1 MDGAFWPIPVKMFVP
16 KSKPPSH
23 TSPVILASGH
33 PKISPDVS
41 KRETSGRQPKNSSI
55 LSPKERALPKLGYAK
70 TLAAQPVGSG
80 AEMIIV
86 EADLTRG
93 LHSFSIVGLADKAV
107 EEARDRVSAA
117 VRHSGFKPPKQQNKR
132 IVLSLS
138 PADLKK
144 EGSHYDLA
152 LAIAYLIAAGD
163 LAPCAEEMLFI
174 GELALDGTVRSVR
187 GVLSQVLA
195 AKRYGVKTIF
205 VPPGNSREA
214 LLTEGITIY
223 GPKSLAE
230 LLQHL
235 KGVKPLPR
243 LVRDRRMLTAPPAL
257 DLSDVKGQ
265 ESAKRALEI
274 AAAGRHNI
282 VFYGPPGTGKTMLAR
297 ALAGILPPLTDDD
310 VLEVTAIHSTAGLL
324 KEGEAMYWPPFR
336 APHHSISHV
345 AIVGGGAFPKAG
357 EVTLAHKGVLFL
369 DEFPE
374 FDSRALEALRQ
385 PLEDRIVTVSR
396 ARASVTFPAD
406 CMIVAAMNPANTL
419 SDDSRVM
426 MRAAAKQS
434 RRISRP
440 IVDRLDLWIEV
451 PLVPHDTL
459 ANLANSES
467 SKFVRARVVAART
480 RAEVRTGKKGATN
493 AVLTGREL
501 DEKSGF
507 SAAAKE
513 ALTNAATRLHLSP
526 RSYHRT
532 MRVAR
537 TIADL
542 AGSNLVTPAF
552 VHEALQYRPRGLF
565 GFE

>member
-1 MDGAFWPIPVKMFVP
+1 MSVARP
-16 KSKPPSH
+16 KSPSPHEATKGTVPP
-23 TSPVILASGH
+23 
-33 PKISPDVS
+33 
-41 KRETSGRQPKNSSI
+41 KR
-55 LSPKERALPKLGYAK
+55 GYAK
-70 TLAAQPVGSG
+70 TFAAQPVGSG
-80 AEMIIV
+80 AELISV

-93 LHSFSIVGLADKAV
+93 LHAFSIVGLADKAV

-117 VRHSGFKPPKQQNKR
+117 IRHSGIKPPKQQNKR

-144 EGSHYDLA
+144 EGSHYDVALA
-152 LAIAYLIAAGD
+152 LAYLIAAEE
-163 LAPCAEEMLFI
+163 LAPLAEKMLFA
-174 GELALDGTVRSVR
+174 GELALDGTLRSVR
-187 GVLSQVLA
+187 GVLPQVLA
-195 AKRYGVKTIF
+195 ARRSGIKIIF
-205 VPPGNSREA
+205 VPPANAREA
-214 LLTEGITIY
+214 LLADGISVY
-223 GPKSLAE
+223 APKSLIE

-235 KGVKPLPR
+235 KGEKPLQR
-243 LVRDRRMLTAPPAL
+243 LLRDTRTPPPPPSL
-257 DLSDVKGQ
+257 DLRDIKGQ

-274 AAAGRHNI
+274 AATGRHNI

-297 ALAGILPPLTDDD
+297 ALAGILPPLTLDDM
-310 VLEVTAIHSTAGLL
+310 LEVTAIHSTAGLL
-324 KEGEAMYWPPFR
+324 KEGEAMHWPPFR
-336 APHHSISHV
+336 SPHHSISHV

-374 FDSRALEALRQ
+374 FDSRTLEALRQ
-385 PLEDRIVTVSR
+385 PLEDRVVTVSR

-406 CMIVAAMNPANTL
+406 CMIVAAMNPASTL

-426 MRAAAKQS
+426 IRAAEKQA

-459 ANLANSES
+459 AKLSNGEASEE
-467 SKFVRARVVAART
+467 VRKRVVAART
-480 RAEVRTGKKGATN
+480 RAALRTGKQGATN
-493 AVLTGREL
+493 AALTGREL

-507 SAAAKE
+507 TAAAKE
-513 ALTNAATRLHLSP
+513 TLTQSAARLNLSP

-542 AGSNLVTPAF
+542 AGSDSVTPAF

>member
-1 MDGAFWPIPVKMFVP
+1 MNSPRAAMPTQKPKSPSVRTPVP
-16 KSKPPSH
+16 KH
-23 TSPVILASGH
+23 
-33 PKISPDVS
+33 
-41 KRETSGRQPKNSSI
+41 
-55 LSPKERALPKLGYAK
+55 GYAK
-70 TLAAQPVGSG
+70 VLAAQPIGSG
-80 AEMIIV
+80 AEIIVV

-93 LHSFSIVGLADKAV
+93 LHNFSVVGLADKAV
-107 EEARDRVSAA
+107 EESRDRVSAA
-117 VRHSGFKPPKQQNKR
+117 IRHSGYKPPKQQNKR

-144 EGSHYDLA
+144 EGSHYDVPLA
-152 LAIAYLIAAGD
+152 LAYLIAAGD
-163 LAPCAEEMLFI
+163 LEPLAEEILFI
-174 GELALDGTVRSVR
+174 GELALDGTVRNVR
-187 GVLSQVLA
+187 GVLPQVLA
-195 AKRYGVKTIF
+195 AKRRGIKTIF

-214 LLTEGITIY
+214 LLAEGVAVY
-223 GPKSLAE
+223 APESLAE
-230 LLQHL
+230 LLEHL
-235 KGVKPLPR
+235 KGEKRLPR
-243 LVRDRRMLTAPPAL
+243 LVRDRRIPVPPPAL
-257 DLSDVKGQ
+257 DLADVKGQ

-297 ALAGILPPLTDDD
+297 ALAGILPPLSDDD
-310 VLEVTAIHSTAGLL
+310 MLEVTAIHSTAGLL
-324 KEGEAMYWPPFR
+324 SEGDAVYWPPFR

-345 AIVGGGAFPKAG
+345 AIVGGGTFPKAG

-374 FDSRALEALRQ
+374 FDSRTLEALRQ
-385 PLEDRIVTVSR
+385 PLEDKIVTVSR
-396 ARASVTFPAD
+396 ARATVTFPAD

-419 SDDSRVM
+419 SDDMRVNI
-426 MRAAAKQS
+426 RAAAKQA

-459 ANLANSES
+459 SKLSNGES
-467 SKFVRARVVAART
+467 SEKVRERVVAARKC
-480 RAEVRTGKKGATN
+480 AEKRTGKKGATN
-493 AVLTGREL
+493 AALTGRQL

-507 SAAAKE
+507 STTAKE
-513 ALTNAATRLHLSP
+513 TLTNAAARLNLSP

-542 AGSNLVTPAF
+542 AGAESVTPAF
-552 VHEALQYRPRGLF
+552 VLEALQYRPRGLF

>member
-1 MDGAFWPIPVKMFVP
+1 MTPVRP
-16 KSKPPSH
+16 KS
-23 TSPVILASGH
+23 ASVRT
-33 PKISPDVS
+33 PAVRRTK
-41 KRETSGRQPKNSSI
+41 
-55 LSPKERALPKLGYAK
+55 AGYAK

-80 AEMIIV
+80 AELVSV

-93 LHSFSIVGLADKAV
+93 LHAFAIVGLADKAV

-117 VRHSGFKPPKQQNKR
+117 IRHSGYKPPKQQNKR
-132 IVLSLS
+132 IVLSLA

-152 LAIAYLIAAGD
+152 LALAYLIAIGEVPP
-163 LAPCAEEMLFI
+163 LPEEMLCI
-174 GELALDGTVRSVR
+174 GELGLDGTLRTVK
-187 GVLSQVLA
+187 GVLPQALA
-195 AKRYGVKTIF
+195 AKRRGTKSMF
-205 VPPGNSREA
+205 VPPGNAREA
-214 LLTEGITIY
+214 LLADGVAVY
-223 GPKSLAE
+223 APASLAE
-230 LLQHL
+230 LLHHV
-235 KGVKPLPR
+235 KGEKLLPR
-243 LVRDRRMLTAPPAL
+243 LVRDRRTPVPPPAL
-257 DLSDVKGQ
+257 NLADVKGQ

-282 VFYGPPGTGKTMLAR
+282 VFHGPPGTGKTMLAR
-297 ALAGILPPLTDDD
+297 ALSGILPPLSDDD
-310 VLEVTAIHSTAGLL
+310 MLEVTAIHSTAGLL
-324 KEGEAMYWPPFR
+324 QEGEAVYWPPFR
-336 APHHSISHV
+336 APHHSLSHV
-345 AIVGGGAFPKAG
+345 AMVGGGTFPRAG

-374 FDSRALEALRQ
+374 FDSRTLEALRQ
-385 PLEDRIVTVSR
+385 PLEDRVVTVSR

-406 CMIVAAMNPANTL
+406 CMIVAAMNPADTL
-419 SDDSRVM
+419 SEDSRVAF
-426 MRAAAKQS
+426 RAAAKQA

-451 PLVPHDTL
+451 PLVPHATL
-459 ANLANSES
+459 AKLSRGESSES
-467 SKFVRARVVAART
+467 VRKRVVAARA
-480 RAEVRTGKKGATN
+480 RASKRVGRPGATN
-493 AVLTGREL
+493 AALTGREL

-507 SAAAKE
+507 TDAAKE
-513 ALTNAATRLHLSP
+513 TLTQSAARLNLSP

-542 AGSNLVTPAF
+542 AGADLVTPAY

>member
-1 MDGAFWPIPVKMFVP
+1 MSPTLPRASKGTAPALLGKKIP
-16 KSKPPSH
+16 
-23 TSPVILASGH
+23 
-33 PKISPDVS
+33 
-41 KRETSGRQPKNSSI
+41 
-55 LSPKERALPKLGYAK
+55 RAGYAK
-70 TLAAQPVGSG
+70 TLAAQPVGSS
-80 AEMIIV
+80 AQLVSV

-93 LHSFSIVGLADKAV
+93 LHNFSVVGLADKAV

-117 VRHSGFKPPKQQNKR
+117 IRHSGYKPPKQQNKR

-152 LAIAYLIAAGD
+152 LALAYLIAAGD
-163 LAPCAEEMLFI
+163 VPPLVEEMLLI
-174 GELALDGTVRSVR
+174 GELSLDGTLRAVK
-187 GVLSQVLA
+187 GVLPQVLA
-195 AKRYGVKTIF
+195 AKQHKVKTIF
-205 VPPGNSREA
+205 VPPGNAREA
-214 LLTEGITIY
+214 LLAEGVVVY
-223 GPKSLAE
+223 APSSLGE
-230 LLQHL
+230 LLEHL
-235 KGVKPLPR
+235 KGEKR
-243 LVRDRRMLTAPPAL
+243 LAQHVRDRRTPPPPPAL

-310 VLEVTAIHSTAGLL
+310 MLEVTAIHSTAGLL
-324 KEGEAMYWPPFR
+324 ADGEAVHWPPFR
-336 APHHSISHV
+336 APHHSLSHV
-345 AIVGGGAFPKAG
+345 AMVGGGAFPKAG

-374 FDSRALEALRQ
+374 FESRSLEALRQ
-385 PLEDRIVTVSR
+385 PLEDKIVTVSR
-396 ARASVTFPAD
+396 ARATITFPAD

-419 SDDSRVM
+419 SEDSRVAV
-426 MRAAAKQS
+426 RAAEKQA
-434 RRISRP
+434 RKISRP

-459 ANLANSES
+459 SKLSTGEPSER
-467 SKFVRARVVAART
+467 VRERVIAART
-480 RAEVRTGKKGATN
+480 RAAKRTGKKGATN
-493 AVLTGREL
+493 AALSSRQL

-507 SAAAKE
+507 SQTAKE
-513 ALTNAATRLHLSP
+513 TLTSAASRLNLSP

-542 AGSNLVTPAF
+542 AGADAVTPAF

>member
-1 MDGAFWPIPVKMFVP
+1 MAAARSGQSVHAP
-16 KSKPPSH
+16 KTP
-23 TSPVILASGH
+23 A
-33 PKISPDVS
+33 
-41 KRETSGRQPKNSSI
+41 
-55 LSPKERALPKLGYAK
+55 ALPKVGYAK
-70 TLAAQPVGSG
+70 TLAAQPVGSS
-80 AEMIIV
+80 AQLVSV

-93 LHSFSIVGLADKAV
+93 LHNFSVVGLADKAV

-117 VRHSGFKPPKQQNKR
+117 IRHSGYKPPKQQNKR

-144 EGSHYDLA
+144 EGSHYDLSLA
-152 LAIAYLIAAGD
+152 LAYLIAAGD
-163 LAPCAEEMLFI
+163 VPPLKEEMLCI
-174 GELALDGTVRSVR
+174 GELALDGTLRAVR
-187 GVLSQVLA
+187 GVLPQVLA
-195 AKRYGVKTIF
+195 AKRHGTKIIF
-205 VPPGNSREA
+205 VPPGNAREA
-214 LLTEGITIY
+214 LLAEGVTVY
-223 GPKSLAE
+223 APKSLSE
-230 LLQHL
+230 LLKHL
-235 KGVKPLPR
+235 KGEKPLPL
-243 LVRDRRMLTAPPAL
+243 LVRDRRIELPPPAL

-310 VLEVTAIHSTAGLL
+310 MLEVTAIHSTAGLL
-324 KEGEAMYWPPFR
+324 QESEAVYWPPFR

-374 FDSRALEALRQ
+374 FDSRTLEALRQ

-396 ARASVTFPAD
+396 ARATVTFPAD
-406 CMIVAAMNPANTL
+406 CMIVAAMNPAETL
-419 SDDSRVM
+419 SDDSRVAI
-426 MRAAAKQS
+426 RAAEKQA

-451 PLVPHDTL
+451 PLVPHVTL
-459 ANLANSES
+459 AKLSQGEPS
-467 SKFVRARVVAART
+467 SRVRERVVAART
-480 RAEVRTGKKGATN
+480 KAEKRTGKRGATN
-493 AVLTGREL
+493 GALTGREL

-507 SAAAKE
+507 TTAAKE
-513 ALTNAATRLHLSP
+513 TLTQSAARLHLSP

-542 AGSNLVTPAF
+542 AGADSVTPAY

-565 GFE
+565 GFQ

>member
-1 MDGAFWPIPVKMFVP
+1 MEGH
-16 KSKPPSH
+16 SKA
-23 TSPVILASGH
+23 T
-33 PKISPDVS
+33 
-41 KRETSGRQPKNSSI
+41 
-55 LSPKERALPKLGYAK
+55 LPKHGYAK

-80 AEMIIV
+80 AEMVVV
-86 EADLTRG
+86 EADLTKG
-93 LHSFSIVGLADKAV
+93 LHNFSVVGLADKAV

-117 VRHSGFKPPKQQNKR
+117 IRHSGHKPPKQQNKR

-152 LAIAYLIAAGD
+152 LAVAYLIAAGD
-163 LAPCAEEMLFI
+163 MKPLDEDMLLV
-174 GELALDGTVRSVR
+174 GELALDGEVRAVK
-187 GVLSQVLA
+187 GVLPQVLT
-195 AKRYGVKTIF
+195 AKRNGVKTIF
-205 VPPGNSREA
+205 VPAGNAREA
-214 LLTEGITIY
+214 LLAEGVTVY
-223 GPKSLAE
+223 APNSLAE

-235 KGVKPLPR
+235 KGEKPLPR
-243 LVRDRRMLTAPPAL
+243 LVRDRRVPPPPPAL
-257 DLSDVKGQ
+257 DLADVKGQ

-310 VLEVTAIHSTAGLL
+310 MLEVTAIHSTAGLL
-324 KEGEAMYWPPFR
+324 GGGEAVYWPPFR

-345 AIVGGGAFPKAG
+345 AIVGGGTFPKAG

-374 FDSRALEALRQ
+374 FDSRTLEALRQ

-396 ARASVTFPAD
+396 ARATITFPAD
-406 CMIVAAMNPANTL
+406 CMIAAAMNPADTL
-419 SDDSRVM
+419 SEDSRVAF
-426 MRAAAKQS
+426 RAAQKQS

-451 PLVPHDTL
+451 PLIPHDTL
-459 ANLANSES
+459 SKLSDGES
-467 SKFVRARVVAART
+467 SGKVRERVVNART
-480 RAEVRTGKKGATN
+480 RAEKRTGKKGMTN
-493 AVLTGREL
+493 AALTGRQL

-507 SAAAKE
+507 SIAAKE
-513 ALTNAATRLHLSP
+513 ALTSAAARLNLSP

-542 AGSNLVTPAF
+542 AGVEAVTPAF
-552 VHEALQYRPRGLF
+552 IHEALQYRPRGLF

>member
-1 MDGAFWPIPVKMFVP
+1 MSAPQP
-16 KSKPPSH
+16 KSQSVR
-23 TSPVILASGH
+23 TSI
-33 PKISPDVS
+33 PKH
-41 KRETSGRQPKNSSI
+41 
-55 LSPKERALPKLGYAK
+55 GYAK
-70 TLAAQPVGSG
+70 VLAAQPIGSG
-80 AEMIIV
+80 AEIIVV

-93 LHSFSIVGLADKAV
+93 LHNFSVVGLADKAV
-107 EEARDRVSAA
+107 EESRDRVSAA
-117 VRHSGFKPPKQQNKR
+117 IRHSGYKPPKQQNKR

-144 EGSHYDLA
+144 EGSHYDVPLA
-152 LAIAYLIAAGD
+152 LAYLIAAGD
-163 LAPCAEEMLFI
+163 LEPITEDILFI
-174 GELALDGTVRSVR
+174 GELALDGTIRAVR
-187 GVLSQVLA
+187 GVLPQVLA
-195 AKRYGVKTIF
+195 AKRRGIKTIF
-205 VPPGNSREA
+205 VPTGNAREA
-214 LLTEGITIY
+214 LLAEGVAIY
-223 GPKSLAE
+223 APASLAE
-230 LLQHL
+230 LLEHL
-235 KGVKPLPR
+235 KEEKKLPR
-243 LVRDRRMLTAPPAL
+243 LVRDRRVPVPPPAL
-257 DLSDVKGQ
+257 DLEDVKGQ

-297 ALAGILPPLTDDD
+297 ALAGILPPLSDDD
-310 VLEVTAIHSTAGLL
+310 MLEVTAIHSTAGLL
-324 KEGEAMYWPPFR
+324 SEGDAVYWPPFR

-345 AIVGGGAFPKAG
+345 AIVGGGTFPKAG

-374 FDSRALEALRQ
+374 FDSRTLEALRQ

-396 ARASVTFPAD
+396 ARATVTFPAD

-419 SDDSRVM
+419 SDDTRVNI
-426 MRAAAKQS
+426 RAAAKQA

-451 PLVPHDTL
+451 PLVPHNTL
-459 ANLANSES
+459 SNLSRGES
-467 SKFVRARVVAART
+467 SEKVRDRVVNARK
-480 RAEVRTGKKGATN
+480 RAERRTGKKGATN
-493 AVLTGREL
+493 AALTGRQL

-507 SAAAKE
+507 STAAKE
-513 ALTNAATRLHLSP
+513 TLTNAAARLNLSP

-542 AGSNLVTPAF
+542 AGAESVTPAF
-552 VHEALQYRPRGLF
+552 VLEALQYRPRGLF

>member
-1 MDGAFWPIPVKMFVP
+1 MTVTKT
-16 KSKPPSH
+16 KP
-23 TSPVILASGH
+23 AS
-33 PKISPDVS
+33 V
-41 KRETSGRQPKNSSI
+41 
-55 LSPKERALPKLGYAK
+55 RAQSLPHIELPKHGYAK
-70 TLAAQPVGSG
+70 TLAAQPVGSS
-80 AEMIIV
+80 AEIVVV

-93 LHSFSIVGLADKAV
+93 LHNFVVVGLADKAV

-117 VRHSGFKPPKQQNKR
+117 IRHSGYKPPKQQNKR

-144 EGSHYDLA
+144 EGSHYDLPLA
-152 LAIAYLIAAGD
+152 LAYLIAAGD
-163 LAPCAEEMLFI
+163 LAPFTEDILSI
-174 GELALDGTVRSVR
+174 GELALDGTLRSVR
-187 GVLSQVLA
+187 GVLPQVLA
-195 AKRYGVKTIF
+195 AKRKGIKTIF
-205 VPPGNSREA
+205 VPPGNAREA
-214 LLTEGITIY
+214 LLAEGVAIY
-223 GPKSLAE
+223 APASLAE

-235 KGVKPLPR
+235 KGEKPLPR
-243 LVRDRRMLTAPPAL
+243 LVRDRRMPASPPAI
-257 DLSDVKGQ
+257 DLADVKGQ

-297 ALAGILPPLTDDD
+297 ALSGILPPLTDDEM
-310 VLEVTAIHSTAGLL
+310 LEVTAIHSTAGLL
-324 KEGEAMYWPPFR
+324 KGGEAVYWPPFR
-336 APHHSISHV
+336 APHHSVSHV

-369 DEFPE
+369 DEFTE
-374 FDSRALEALRQ
+374 FESRVLEALRQ

-396 ARASVTFPAD
+396 ARATITFPAD
-406 CMIVAAMNPANTL
+406 CMIVAAMNPADTL
-419 SDDSRVM
+419 SNDSRASI
-426 MRAAAKQS
+426 RAAEKQA

-459 ANLANSES
+459 SRLSTGEPSEL
-467 SKFVRARVVAART
+467 VRKRVIAARAC
-480 RAEVRTGKKGATN
+480 AEKRIGKRGATN
-493 AVLTGREL
+493 AALTGREL
-501 DEKSGF
+501 DEKSSF
-507 SAAAKE
+507 STAAKE
-513 ALTNAATRLHLSP
+513 ALTTAAIRMNLSP

-542 AGSNLVTPAF
+542 AGSDVVTPSF

>member
-1 MDGAFWPIPVKMFVP
+1 MPA
-16 KSKPPSH
+16 
-23 TSPVILASGH
+23 
-33 PKISPDVS
+33 
-41 KRETSGRQPKNSSI
+41 
-55 LSPKERALPKLGYAK
+55 ALPKPNSVKTPLAKHGYAK

-80 AEMIIV
+80 AELVSV

-93 LHSFSIVGLADKAV
+93 LHNFSVVGLADKAV

-117 VRHSGFKPPKQQNKR
+117 IRHSGYKPPKQQNKR

-144 EGSHYDLA
+144 EGSHYDLSLA
-152 LAIAYLIAAGD
+152 LAYLIAAGD
-163 LAPCAEEMLFI
+163 AEPLDEEMLLV
-174 GELALDGTVRSVR
+174 GELALDGTLRAVR
-187 GVLSQVLA
+187 GVLPQVLA
-195 AKRYGVKTIF
+195 AKRKGVKIIF
-205 VPPGNSREA
+205 VPPGNAREA
-214 LLTEGITIY
+214 LLAEGVAVY
-223 GPKSLAE
+223 SPASLSE

-235 KGVKPLPR
+235 KGEKPLPR
-243 LVRDRRMLTAPPAL
+243 LVRDRRPAPPPPVL
-257 DLSDVKGQ
+257 DLADIKGQ

-274 AAAGRHNI
+274 AATGRHNI

-310 VLEVTAIHSTAGLL
+310 MLEVTAIHSTAGLL
-324 KEGEAMYWPPFR
+324 ADGEAVYWPPFR
-336 APHHSISHV
+336 APHHSLSHV
-345 AIVGGGAFPKAG
+345 AMVGGGAFPKAG

-374 FDSRALEALRQ
+374 FESRALEALRQ

-396 ARASVTFPAD
+396 ARATITFPAD

-419 SDDSRVM
+419 SEDSRVAV
-426 MRAAAKQS
+426 RAALKQA

-459 ANLANSES
+459 AKLSTGEAS
-467 SKFVRARVVAART
+467 ARVRERVIKARS
-480 RAEVRTGKKGATN
+480 RVEKRTGKKGATN
-493 AVLTGREL
+493 AALTSRQL

-513 ALTNAATRLHLSP
+513 TLMSAASRLNLSP
-526 RSYHRT
+526 RSFHRT

-542 AGSNLVTPAF
+542 AGADSVTPAF

>member
-1 MDGAFWPIPVKMFVP
+1 MADPARTPRVSEGAVRGNAPLK
-16 KSKPPSH
+16 KH
-23 TSPVILASGH
+23 
-33 PKISPDVS
+33 
-41 KRETSGRQPKNSSI
+41 
-55 LSPKERALPKLGYAK
+55 GYA
-70 TLAAQPVGSG
+70 TTTAAQPVGSR
-80 AEMIIV
+80 AELVTV

-93 LHSFSIVGLADKAV
+93 LHAFAIVGLADKAV
-107 EEARDRVSAA
+107 EEARDRLSAA
-117 VRHSGFKPPKQQNKR
+117 VRHSGVKSPKQQNKR

-152 LAIAYLIAAGD
+152 LAVAYLIAA
-163 LAPCAEEMLFI
+163 EELPPLSTPALFI
-174 GELALDGTVRSVR
+174 GELALDGALRSVR
-187 GVLSQVLA
+187 GVLPQVLA
-195 AKRYGVKTIF
+195 AKREKIGTIY
-205 VPPGNSREA
+205 VPPGNAREA
-214 LLTEGITIY
+214 LLADGVTVYAPET
-223 GPKSLAE
+223 LAD
-230 LLQHL
+230 LIAHL
-235 KGVKPLPR
+235 KGERSLTP
-243 LVRDRRMLTAPPAL
+243 LVRDTRRTSPPPAL
-257 DLSDVKGQ
+257 DLADIKGQ

-297 ALAGILPPLTDDD
+297 ALAGILPPLTSDEM
-310 VLEVTAIHSTAGLL
+310 LEVTAIHSTAGLL
-324 KEGEAMYWPPFR
+324 ADGEAVHWPPFR
-336 APHHSISHV
+336 APHHSVSHV

-374 FDSRALEALRQ
+374 FESRALEALRQ

-396 ARASVTFPAD
+396 ARATITFPAD
-406 CMIVAAMNPANTL
+406 CMIVAAMNPADTL
-419 SDDSRVM
+419 SEDARTAL
-426 MRAAAKQS
+426 RAAAKQA

-451 PLVPHDTL
+451 PHVPHETL
-459 ANLANSES
+459 TSLATGES
-467 SKFVRARVVAART
+467 SVQVRERVIEARERAAR
-480 RAEVRTGKKGATN
+480 RTGKVGSTN
-493 AVLTGREL
+493 AALSGREL

-507 SAAAKE
+507 SQAAKE
-513 ALTNAATRLHLSP
+513 TLTSAAARLNLSP

-542 AGSNLVTPAF
+542 ARAEAVTPAF

>member
-1 MDGAFWPIPVKMFVP
+1 MTVT
-16 KSKPPSH
+16 KPPKH
-23 TSPVILASGH
+23 
-33 PKISPDVS
+33 
-41 KRETSGRQPKNSSI
+41 
-55 LSPKERALPKLGYAK
+55 GYAK
-70 TLAAQPVGSG
+70 TLAAQPVGSL
-80 AEMIIV
+80 AQLVSV

-93 LHSFSIVGLADKAV
+93 LHAFSVVGLADKAV

-117 VRHSGFKPPKQQNKR
+117 IRHSGYKPPKQQNKR

-152 LAIAYLIAAGD
+152 LALAYLIAAGD
-163 LAPCAEEMLFI
+163 LTPLSEEILLI
-174 GELALDGTVRSVR
+174 GELALDGTIRDVR
-187 GVLSQVLA
+187 GVLPQVLA
-195 AKRYGVKTIF
+195 AKRKGVKTIY

-214 LLTEGITIY
+214 LLAEGVAIY
-223 GPKSLAE
+223 APKSLAE

-235 KGVKPLPR
+235 KKEKPLPR
-243 LVRDRRMLTAPPAL
+243 LMRDRRTPPPPPTL

-310 VLEVTAIHSTAGLL
+310 MLEVTAIHSTAGLL
-324 KEGEAMYWPPFR
+324 QEGEAMYWPPFR

-374 FDSRALEALRQ
+374 FESRALEALRQ

-406 CMIVAAMNPANTL
+406 CMIVAAMNPADTL

-426 MRAAAKQS
+426 IRAAAKQA

-451 PLVPHDTL
+451 PLIPHNTL
-459 ANLANSES
+459 AKLSSGES
-467 SKFVRARVVAART
+467 SERVRERVVAARK
-480 RAEVRTGKKGATN
+480 RVQARTGKKGATN
-493 AVLTGREL
+493 AALTGRQL
-501 DEKSGF
+501 DEKSF
-507 SAAAKE
+507 FTDAAKE
-513 ALTNAATRLHLSP
+513 ALTLSAARLHLSP

-542 AGSNLVTPAF
+542 AGAESVTPAF

>member
-1 MDGAFWPIPVKMFVP
+1 MSVARP
-16 KSKPPSH
+16 KSPSPHEATKGTVPP
-23 TSPVILASGH
+23 
-33 PKISPDVS
+33 
-41 KRETSGRQPKNSSI
+41 KR
-55 LSPKERALPKLGYAK
+55 GYAK
-70 TLAAQPVGSG
+70 TFAAQPVGSG
-80 AEMIIV
+80 AELISV

-93 LHSFSIVGLADKAV
+93 LHAFSIVGLADKAV

-117 VRHSGFKPPKQQNKR
+117 IRHSGIKPPKQQNKR

-144 EGSHYDLA
+144 EGSHYDVALA
-152 LAIAYLIAAGD
+152 LAYLIAAEE
-163 LAPCAEEMLFI
+163 LAPLAEKMLFA
-174 GELALDGTVRSVR
+174 GELALDGTLRSVR
-187 GVLSQVLA
+187 GVLPQVLA
-195 AKRYGVKTIF
+195 ARRSGIKIIF
-205 VPPGNSREA
+205 VPPANAREA
-214 LLTEGITIY
+214 LLADGISVY
-223 GPKSLAE
+223 APKSLIE

-235 KGVKPLPR
+235 KGEKPLQR
-243 LVRDRRMLTAPPAL
+243 LLRDTRTPPPPPSL
-257 DLSDVKGQ
+257 DLRDIKGQ

-274 AAAGRHNI
+274 AATGRHNI

-297 ALAGILPPLTDDD
+297 ALAGILPPLTLDDM
-310 VLEVTAIHSTAGLL
+310 LEVTAIHSTAGLL
-324 KEGEAMYWPPFR
+324 KEGEAMHWPPFR
-336 APHHSISHV
+336 SPHHSISHV

-374 FDSRALEALRQ
+374 FDSRTLEALRQ
-385 PLEDRIVTVSR
+385 PLEDRVVTVSR

-406 CMIVAAMNPANTL
+406 CMIVAAMNPASTL

-426 MRAAAKQS
+426 IRAAEKQA

-459 ANLANSES
+459 AKLSNGEASEE
-467 SKFVRARVVAART
+467 VRKRVVAART
-480 RAEVRTGKKGATN
+480 RAALRTGKHGATN
-493 AVLTGREL
+493 AALTGREL

-507 SAAAKE
+507 TAAAKE
-513 ALTNAATRLHLSP
+513 TLTQSAARLNLSP

-542 AGSNLVTPAF
+542 AGSDSVTPAF

>member
-1 MDGAFWPIPVKMFVP
+1 MAATRPKPDPVRAP
-16 KSKPPSH
+16 ARS
-23 TSPVILASGH
+23 
-33 PKISPDVS
+33 
-41 KRETSGRQPKNSSI
+41 
-55 LSPKERALPKLGYAK
+55 ALPKLGYAK

-80 AEMIIV
+80 AEIVTV

-93 LHSFSIVGLADKAV
+93 LHAFAIVGLADKAV

-117 VRHSGFKPPKQQNKR
+117 IRHSGYKPPKQQNKR

-152 LAIAYLIAAGD
+152 LALAYLIAAGD
-163 LAPCAEEMLFI
+163 LASPEGEMLLV
-174 GELALDGTVRSVR
+174 GELALDGALRAVK
-187 GVLSQVLA
+187 GVLPQVLA
-195 AKRYGVKTIF
+195 AKRRGIKIIF

-214 LLTEGITIY
+214 LLAEGLIVY
-223 GPKSLAE
+223 APKSLAE

-235 KGVKPLPR
+235 KNEKPLPR
-243 LVRDRRMLTAPPAL
+243 LVRDRRIEPPPPAL

-265 ESAKRALEI
+265 ESAKRALEV

-297 ALAGILPPLTDDD
+297 ALAGILPPLSDDD
-310 VLEVTAIHSTAGLL
+310 MLEVTAIHSTAGLL
-324 KEGEAMYWPPFR
+324 RDGEAVHWPPFR

-345 AIVGGGAFPKAG
+345 AIVGGGTFPKAG

-374 FDSRALEALRQ
+374 FESRSLEALRQ
-385 PLEDRIVTVSR
+385 PLEDRVVTVSR

-406 CMIVAAMNPANTL
+406 CMIVAAMNPADTL
-419 SDDSRVM
+419 SADARST
-426 MRAAAKQS
+426 MRAAAKQA

-459 ANLANSES
+459 AKLSQGES
-467 SKFVRARVVAART
+467 S
-480 RAEVRTGKKGATN
+480 AEVRKRVVSARMRAEKRTGRTGATN
-493 AVLTGREL
+493 AALTSREL

-507 SAAAKE
+507 TAAAKE
-513 ALTNAATRLHLSP
+513 SLTSAAARLNLSP

-542 AGSNLVTPAF
+542 AGADAVTPAF